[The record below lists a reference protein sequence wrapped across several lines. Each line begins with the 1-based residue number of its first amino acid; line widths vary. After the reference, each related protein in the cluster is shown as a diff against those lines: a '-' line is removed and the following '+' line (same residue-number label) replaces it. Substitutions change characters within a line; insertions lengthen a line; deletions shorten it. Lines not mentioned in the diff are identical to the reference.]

1 MLLLLQFPHNTNEI
15 LSTYLR
21 TLALRTCT
29 TQNFSHLHTHTKK
42 SLSLFHSHIIHSQN
56 IFLLPDII
64 VTNNLNMQKMQI
76 KHPTVFFC
84 TSWWLVYSL
93 LLPIEYCTCSHIH
106 LQIKWFSISN
116 INTVIAS
123 TSADSCTLVMCS
135 MRSAYRVDGITITT
149 CAE

>member
-1 MLLLLQFPHNTNEI
+1 MKYSQLTCVHWPWEPVRP
-15 LSTYLR
+15 R
-21 TLALRTCT
+21 TLVTC
-29 TQNFSHLHTHTKK
+29 THTKK
-42 SLSLFHSHIIHSQN
+42 VCHFSIHILLFIPRIYFTWYYSDKQLEHAKDANKTSYS
-56 IFLLPDII
+56 
-64 VTNNLNMQKMQI
+64 
-76 KHPTVFFC
+76 VFFC

-123 TSADSCTLVMCS
+123 ISADSCTLVMCS